1 MNTIIPQWL
10 RDRFAAISSVDA
22 VHYESSLYGPIN
34 MLLTEYFPARGRFLV
49 KPQPRLREPLVP
61 GGRASTDSYG
71 QSVGTSDDDNIPD
84 FVVAV
89 GGSQLNSDTL
99 FLVLEVKRDGSK
111 PGATAVQIER
121 YTKWVRDN
129 QQGMLPF
136 AGVNDQTSAVILACG
151 VKCTI
156 LKLYASGICNMSF
169 VDITS
174 DGMHIVLNDL
184 RIAYGHFDD
193 V

>member
-1 MNTIIPQWL
+1 
-10 RDRFAAISSVDA
+10 
-22 VHYESSLYGPIN
+22 
-34 MLLTEYFPARGRFLV
+34 MLLTPYCPAGDRFLV
-49 KPQPRLREPLVP
+49 KPSRVFENPLFQEDGHRQTLTARLLVHRMMTTSLILLSPLAV
-61 GGRASTDSYG
+61 RNSTWD
-71 QSVGTSDDDNIPD
+71 
-84 FVVAV
+84 A
-89 GGSQLNSDTL
+89 L
-99 FLVLEVKRDGSK
+99 FLVVEVKRDGTKS
-111 PGATAVQIER
+111 GATSLQAER
-121 YTKWVRDN
+121 YTTWVQDN

-151 VKCTI
+151 VKCTV